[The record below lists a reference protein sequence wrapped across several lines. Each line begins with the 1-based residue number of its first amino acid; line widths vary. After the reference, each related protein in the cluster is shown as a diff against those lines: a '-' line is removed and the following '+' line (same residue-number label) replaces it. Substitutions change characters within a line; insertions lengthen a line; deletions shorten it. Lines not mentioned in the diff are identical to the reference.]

1 MARRPNYR
9 MERNQRSQA
18 KQAKREAK
26 LKAKEEITA
35 QRKAAAEPSDETEQA
50 PGTLAETGPES
61 R

>member
-26 LKAKEEITA
+26 LRAQEEITA
-35 QRKAAAEPSDETEQA
+35 QRKAAAEAADNGKVEEKE
-50 PGTLAETGPES
+50 PGA
-61 R
+61 